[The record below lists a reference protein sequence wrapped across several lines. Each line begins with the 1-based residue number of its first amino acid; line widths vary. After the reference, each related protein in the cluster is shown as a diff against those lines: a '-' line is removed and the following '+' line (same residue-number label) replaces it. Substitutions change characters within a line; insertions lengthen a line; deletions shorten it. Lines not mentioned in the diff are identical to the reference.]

1 MLTLGKKCDAFVNIM
16 KGRFLS
22 APDAEI
28 FAEKRGPNMT
38 DQELKKLHRSD
49 LLELLISQE
58 KENEQLRDQIMQLK
72 ERLKD
77 RTIALD

>member
-1 MLTLGKKCDAFVNIM
+1 
-16 KGRFLS
+16 
-22 APDAEI
+22 
-28 FAEKRGPNMT
+28 MT